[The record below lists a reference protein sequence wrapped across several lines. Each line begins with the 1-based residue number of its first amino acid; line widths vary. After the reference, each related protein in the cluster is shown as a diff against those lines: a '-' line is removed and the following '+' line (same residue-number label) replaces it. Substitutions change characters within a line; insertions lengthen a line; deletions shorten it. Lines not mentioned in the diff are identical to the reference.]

1 MMPGKGR
8 TSQTDQLSESAEIL
22 QIYHDLEGVMRLG
35 QIQFELLRSIQ
46 TRLGALAKERSKPG
60 K

>member
-46 TRLGALAKERSKPG
+46 TRLGALAKERSKAG

>member
-1 MMPGKGR
+1 MPGKGR
-8 TSQTDQLSESAEIL
+8 TSQIDQLSESAEIL
-22 QIYHDLEGVMRLG
+22 QIYHDLEGLMRLG

-46 TRLGALAKERSKPG
+46 TRLGILTKERRKPL